1 MRCLVSIYYTHGN
14 DDYVCG
20 SVKTDVVNS
29 VSSGLTWSIIN
40 VIVYDEEKEEGD
52 NDEDDDDEEEEEIDE

>member
-1 MRCLVSIYYTHGN
+1 MRCLVSIYCTHGN
-14 DDYVCG
+14 DDYVYG

-29 VSSGLTWSIIN
+29 VSSGLTWSIN

>member
-1 MRCLVSIYYTHGN
+1 MRCLVSIYYTRGN

-29 VSSGLTWSIIN
+29 VLQGLTWSIN

-52 NDEDDDDEEEEEIDE
+52 NDEDDNDEEEEEIDK